1 MKDKNTAVEGAN
13 SHDPDYIEAIVE
25 EAYNALYNAKATR
38 SENLMHMKR
47 YVLQI
52 SGLDADINED
62 VLAEITEWL

>member
-1 MKDKNTAVEGAN
+1 MKDKNPAVEGAN
-13 SHDPDYIEAIVE
+13 SHDPDYLEAIVE

-52 SGLDADINED
+52 SGLDADITED